1 MSISSSFIAAVPAK
15 ECCGYIKSNADQND
29 GFEDIHTTKARKYKN
44 IDFNAL
50 IRYKK
55 ASAEREKAC

>member
-1 MSISSSFIAAVPAK
+1 MSISSAFIAAVPVS
-15 ECCGYIKSNADQND
+15 ECCGYKKSNADEND
-29 GFEDIHTTKARKYKN
+29 ELANIHTMKARKYKN